1 MGIGSWIAGI
11 LGWAMFG
18 PIGALIGFALGSL
31 ISSTRSI
38 EDSNDNRSRSSRNSF
53 LVSLLVLSTAVI
65 KADGKFLKS
74 ELEYVKS
81 FILRNFGQQ
90 AVNESLKIIQELYK
104 KDINVYEV
112 GAQISANMNYS
123 QRLQLFHYLVELA
136 RADGNVCQA
145 ELDVLRSIASALRIN
160 NADFT
165 SITSMFSSDIES
177 AYKILE
183 IDKSATDQ
191 EVKSAYKRMAMK
203 HHPDKVATLG
213 PDVQKAAEEK
223 FKKIQKA
230 YEDIKKERNIS

>member
-74 ELEYVKS
+74 ELEYVKG

-136 RADGNVCQA
+136 RADGYVCQA

>member
-136 RADGNVCQA
+136 RADGHVCQE

>member
-136 RADGNVCQA
+136 RADGHVCQE

-160 NADFT
+160 NADFA

>member
-136 RADGNVCQA
+136 RADGHVCQA
-145 ELDVLRSIASALRIN
+145 ELDVLRSITSALRIN

>member
-136 RADGNVCQA
+136 RADGHVCQA
-145 ELDVLRSIASALRIN
+145 ELDVLRSIGSALRIN

>member
-65 KADGKFLKS
+65 KANGKFLKS

-136 RADGNVCQA
+136 RADGHVCQA
-145 ELDVLRSIASALRIN
+145 ELDVLRSIAFALRIN

>member
-81 FILRNFGQQ
+81 FILKNFGQQ

-136 RADGNVCQA
+136 RADGHVCQA

-160 NADFT
+160 NADYT